1 MLYIS
6 FTYSIL
12 KKRKPNTSNS
22 YLSPPANLTAKLLWP
37 VTPHWGLNG
46 PSLPHLTYQCIRHSW
61 SLSLNHLLFLA
72 TRHSP
77 CLLCI
82 FPRQL
87 PCRGLSCFPHL
98 ISLTCK
104 DRSAQARSP
113 CVSSGFCLNSVSR
126 WSHDFKY
133 DLNAS
138 DARISVSFLG
148 SFLRP
153 QERPTYFDYLLDI
166 VTWLSNG
173 HLTLNMTKRSS
184 CCSHRMLLPFSSSP
198 VIIPFL

>member
-1 MLYIS
+1 MLSIS

-22 YLSPPANLTAKLLWP
+22 YRLSPPANLTAKLLWP

-46 PSLPHLTYQCIRHSW
+46 LSLPHLTYQCIRHSW

-72 TRHSP
+72 TRRSP
-77 CLLCI
+77 YLLCI
-82 FPRQL
+82 L
-87 PCRGLSCFPHL
+87 PCWLPCHGLFCFPHL

-104 DRSAQARSP
+104 DWSAQAHSP

-126 WSHDFKY
+126 WSHDFKD

-138 DARISVSFLG
+138 DARISVSSLDLFSDLKRDPHI
-148 SFLRP
+148 LT
-153 QERPTYFDYLLDI
+153 TYWTSSHGCPMGI
-166 VTWLSNG
+166 S
-173 HLTLNMTKRSS
+173 HLTWPDGARAVPTECS
-184 CCSHRMLLPFSSSP
+184 CCFPHLQW
-198 VIIPFL
+198 